1 MIEQAN
7 LTDGAQKRKAQRFK
21 VNWASRVLLPDK
33 RILAARTRD
42 VSVGG
47 VGFDLDEGVPVGG
60 EVSIELAP
68 WLKGRQLIIRA
79 KCVITYSMILAGN
92 AGFSHGV
99 RFSNI
104 PEEHLKT
111 LKMVIKSLE

>member
-1 MIEQAN
+1 MIEQ
-7 LTDGAQKRKAQRFK
+7 TDVTEGAQQRKSQRFK
-21 VNWASRVLLPDK
+21 VNWASRILLPDK
-33 RILAARTRD
+33 SIVAARTRD

-47 VGFDLDEGVPVGG
+47 IGFDLDHGIPVGE

-68 WLKGRQLIIRA
+68 WLKGKQLIIRA
-79 KCVITYSMILAGN
+79 RCVVTYSMILGGN

-111 LKMVIKSLE
+111 VKMVIKSLE